1 MNRRDFLSAALAL
14 AAAPTGV
21 RAADRPLTSPPKR
34 SQPAKRKLAL
44 LTTTYHYLSHAY
56 HIAGRFLHGY
66 LRNDGYHFPDADIVS
81 IYVEQTGEKDLSRGI
96 AKSRDIRQ
104 APTIAEA
111 LTLGTGKLAVDGVLL
126 IAEHGDY
133 AYNAKGQKLYPR
145 HQYFQ
150 KVVDVFRSSDRSVPM
165 FVDKHLSFDRS
176 NGFEMV
182 GTGKKVG
189 FPMMAG
195 SSLPLTW
202 RRPEVE
208 LPLGVKIKEALVVS
222 RGELEI

>member
-81 IYVEQTGEKDLSRGI
+81 MYVEQTGEKDMSRGI

-104 APTIAEA
+104 DPTIAEA
-111 LTLGTGKLAVDGVLL
+111 ITMGTGERAGDGAVFSGGRGGYV
-126 IAEHGDY
+126 
-133 AYNAKGQKLYPR
+133 YN
-145 HQYFQ
+145 
-150 KVVDVFRSSDRSVPM
+150 
-165 FVDKHLSFDRS
+165 
-176 NGFEMV
+176 
-182 GTGKKVG
+182 
-189 FPMMAG
+189 
-195 SSLPLTW
+195 
-202 RRPEVE
+202 
-208 LPLGVKIKEALVVS
+208 
-222 RGELEI
+222 